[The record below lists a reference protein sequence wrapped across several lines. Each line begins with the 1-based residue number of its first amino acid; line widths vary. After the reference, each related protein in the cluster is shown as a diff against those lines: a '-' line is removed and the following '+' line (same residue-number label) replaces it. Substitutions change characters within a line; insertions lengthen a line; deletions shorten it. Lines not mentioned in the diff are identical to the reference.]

1 MCTWVFLFFW
11 LLPDQRRAEWLD
23 KLRRGDMARYESEV
37 ASRAKESTHTTMLMG
52 LLEEWGLDN
61 DARKAQRDRDAEAGS
76 AHQCVCGGGGG
87 IYIHVQAGMRTC
99 ILVSVCMYAHRSA
112 TCRLPWCAEG

>member
-1 MCTWVFLFFW
+1 MYFVRVHLGVCAPAHTCI
-11 LLPDQRRAEWLD
+11 LLPPDQRRAEWLD

-61 DARKAQRDRDAEAGS
+61 DARKAQRDRDAEAGMDVC
-76 AHQCVCGGGGG
+76 ACVCVL
-87 IYIHVQAGMRTC
+87 HVQ
-99 ILVSVCMYAHRSA
+99 
-112 TCRLPWCAEG
+112 TCRDVM

>member
-1 MCTWVFLFFW
+1 MTYVCICIVCYVCTWVFLFFW

-61 DARKAQRDRDAEAGS
+61 DARKAQRDRDAIAGS
-76 AHQCVCGGGGG
+76 AHQCVCGGGGY
-87 IYIHVQAGMRTC
+87 IYTCASRHAYMYTRKCVHVRA
-99 ILVSVCMYAHRSA
+99 
-112 TCRLPWCAEG
+112 